1 MSNHESVIR
10 LNKYI
15 AHCGVCNRKQAVEL
29 VKKGEILV
37 NDKVETNPFLELNET
52 DRVVYKGKLLVI
64 EEKKV
69 YILLNK
75 PKDTQY
81 TDIEGVKKPSV
92 ATLVKKTTE
101 VKVFAANPLEESS
114 AGLVVLTND
123 IEVIAKLSE
132 VDRKMKS
139 VYELQMDKVIT
150 EEELLSLKS
159 QYCDS
164 IPMITGINSIQDRE
178 FPTLGVEILK
188 GTDTSIKSA
197 LKDKGYDVTRAD
209 RTFFMGLTKK
219 DLKRGWSRHLTEKEV
234 IFLKYFS

>member
-37 NDKVETNPFLELNET
+37 NDKVETNPFLELNEN

-123 IEVIAKLSE
+123 KEVIAKLSE
-132 VDRKMKS
+132 VDRKIKS

-178 FPTLGVEILK
+178 FPTVGVEILK

-197 LKDKGYDVTRAD
+197 LKDKGYVVTRAD
-209 RTFFMGLTKK
+209 RTSFMGLTKK

>member
-37 NDKVETNPFLELNET
+37 NDKVETNPFLELNEI

-101 VKVFAANPLEESS
+101 VKVFAANPLEECS

-123 IEVIAKLSE
+123 KEVIAKLSE

-159 QYCDS
+159 QYFDN
-164 IPMITGINSIQDRE
+164 IPMITGINFIQDRE
-178 FPTLGVEILK
+178 FPTVGIEILK

>member
-37 NDKVETNPFLELNET
+37 NDKVETNPFLELNEN

-69 YILLNK
+69 YMLLNK

-92 ATLVKKTTE
+92 ATLVKKT
-101 VKVFAANPLEESS
+101 
-114 AGLVVLTND
+114 
-123 IEVIAKLSE
+123 
-132 VDRKMKS
+132 
-139 VYELQMDKVIT
+139 
-150 EEELLSLKS
+150 
-159 QYCDS
+159 
-164 IPMITGINSIQDRE
+164 
-178 FPTLGVEILK
+178 
-188 GTDTSIKSA
+188 
-197 LKDKGYDVTRAD
+197 
-209 RTFFMGLTKK
+209 
-219 DLKRGWSRHLTEKEV
+219 
-234 IFLKYFS
+234 

>member
-123 IEVIAKLSE
+123 KEVIAKLSE

-178 FPTLGVEILK
+178 FPTVGIEILK

>member
-37 NDKVETNPFLELNET
+37 NDKVETNPFLELNEN

>member
-123 IEVIAKLSE
+123 KEVIAKLSE

-159 QYCDS
+159 QYFDN

-178 FPTLGVEILK
+178 FPTVGIEILK

>member
-37 NDKVETNPFLELNET
+37 NDKVETNPFLELNEN

-178 FPTLGVEILK
+178 FPTVGIEILK

>member
-1 MSNHESVIR
+1 MNNHENVIR

-37 NDKVETNPFLELNET
+37 NDKVETNPFLELMEN

-75 PKDTQY
+75 PKDTPY

-101 VKVFAANPLEESS
+101 AQVFAANPLEESTS
-114 AGLVVLTND
+114 GLLVLTND
-123 IEVIAKLSE
+123 KEVIAKLSE
-132 VDRKMKS
+132 IDRKMKS
-139 VYELQMDKVIT
+139 VYELQLDKVIT
-150 EEELLSLKS
+150 EEELITLKDE
-159 QYCDS
+159 YCDK
-164 IPMITGINSIQDRE
+164 IPMFTGINVIEDRE
-178 FPTLGVEILK
+178 FPTVGVEILK
-188 GTDTSIKSA
+188 GTDTSVKSV
-197 LKDKGYDVTRAD
+197 LKEKGYDVTRAD
-209 RTFFMGLTKK
+209 RTFFIGLTKK

>member
-37 NDKVETNPFLELNET
+37 NDKVETNPFLELNEN

-159 QYCDS
+159 QYCDN

-178 FPTLGVEILK
+178 FPTVGIEILK

-197 LKDKGYDVTRAD
+197 LKDKGYVVTRAD
-209 RTFFMGLTKK
+209 RTSFMGLTKK

>member
-1 MSNHESVIR
+1 MSNHENVIR

-15 AHCGVCNRKQAVEL
+15 AHCGVCNRKEAVEL

-37 NDKVETNPFLELNET
+37 NDKVETNPFLELMEN

-75 PKDTQY
+75 PKYTPY
-81 TDIEGVKKPSV
+81 TDIVGVKKPSV

-101 VKVFAANPLEESS
+101 AQVFAANPLEESTS
-114 AGLVVLTND
+114 GLLVLTND
-123 IEVIAKLSE
+123 KEVIAKLSE
-132 VDRKMKS
+132 IDRKMKS
-139 VYELQMDKVIT
+139 VYELQLDKVIT
-150 EEELLSLKS
+150 EEELITLKDE
-159 QYCDS
+159 YCDK
-164 IPMITGINSIQDRE
+164 IPMFTGINVIENRE
-178 FPTLGVEILK
+178 FPTVGVEILN
-188 GTDTSIKSA
+188 GTDKSIKSV
-197 LKDKGYDVTRAD
+197 LKEKGYDVTRAD